1 MDILTLV
8 ASGLGV
14 GRIPWAPGTFGT
26 LLAVPAVWGLSLLP
40 SATQAALL
48 VLAVPAA
55 AAVCGHAARTAD
67 DPDPPWV
74 VIDEMVGYWIAV
86 ALLPGTPA
94 VLAAGFVCFR
104 LFDILKPPPIRWIDR
119 AVGGGWGVLL
129 DDVAAGLAARAVLA
143 VMHHAG
149 MI

>member
-26 LLAVPAVWGLSLLP
+26 LLAVPAVWALSLLP
-40 SATQAALL
+40 PAAQGVLL
-48 VLAVPAA
+48 LLAIPGA
-55 AAVCGHAARTAD
+55 AAVCSHATRTTR

-74 VIDEMVGYWIAV
+74 VIDEMVGYWVAV

-94 VLAAGFVCFR
+94 VLAAGFVWFR

-129 DDVAAGLAARAVLA
+129 DDVAAGLAARAALA
-143 VMHHAG
+143 VMRHAG